1 VERLPE
7 CIGKLENLIELD
19 VEENRLKELPPS
31 FEKLKKLKNLYVQ
44 NNFLSKEQI
53 PQLPSLEFCDL
64 LV

>member
-1 VERLPE
+1 
-7 CIGKLENLIELD
+7 